1 MLSPNLGGPANQP
14 PPTPNLGGG
23 QQQPNNHKVNE
34 AYVKNKINSM
44 CGGPTKELFGF
55 YEEGKDETLGTMLK
69 RLCKMANNICDH
81 CKEPMH
87 KHYIDYYHK
96 CGRIEIQIA
105 LHTKNDPQIK
115 SQLSLMGIN

>member
-1 MLSPNLGGPANQP
+1 
-14 PPTPNLGGG
+14 
-23 QQQPNNHKVNE
+23 
-34 AYVKNKINSM
+34 M
-44 CGGPTKELFGF
+44 CGAPTKELVGF

-81 CKEPMH
+81 CTEPMH

-115 SQLSLMGIN
+115 SQISLMGINSVKAEHSDKKSDEIIIRTECQTCKG